1 MQGFVTGILG
11 RDRIPTT
18 QSLRRRRAQ
27 CCLPNSVPGRADLS
41 SIALAKEEA
50 CEGGLAN
57 GTHCRSSALY
67 PGAWK
72 LALTDEQRRQ
82 GAAI

>member
-1 MQGFVTGILG
+1 MLFAKLG
-11 RDRIPTT
+11 ARA
-18 QSLRRRRAQ
+18 RRPV
-27 CCLPNSVPGRADLS
+27 LHSF
-41 SIALAKEEA
+41 AKEEA

>member
-1 MQGFVTGILG
+1 MQGFMTGILG

-41 SIALAKEEA
+41 SIAL
-50 CEGGLAN
+50 
-57 GTHCRSSALY
+57 RRR
-67 PGAWK
+67 K
-72 LALTDEQRRQ
+72 LAK
-82 GAAI
+82 AASRTARIADRLRSIRALGS